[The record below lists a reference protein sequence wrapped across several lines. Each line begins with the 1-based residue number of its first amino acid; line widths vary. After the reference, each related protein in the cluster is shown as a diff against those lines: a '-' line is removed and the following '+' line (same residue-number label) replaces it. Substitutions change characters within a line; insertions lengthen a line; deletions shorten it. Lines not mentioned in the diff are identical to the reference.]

1 MAYFY
6 IALLAIDVLRLINH
20 AIPFFPPFVMQ
31 NPVLSGE
38 IAGMV
43 VLTGVLL
50 VLAAGY
56 WNARTPRIRHLDIPI
71 GKNGSGL
78 KRMNVVALSD
88 IHLGTII
95 GKKRLDAIV
104 NIVNSLDPDLVL
116 LPGDVVDEDIGPVIK
131 QNLGETLRQIRSR
144 FGVIAITGNHEY
156 IGGAEAAVRYLTE
169 HGIVVLR
176 DQMITV
182 AESMVIVGRED
193 RSKRGFS
200 GEQRK
205 SLAEIMDGIDR
216 SLPIL
221 MMDHQPA
228 KLQEAVD
235 QGVDLQLSGHT
246 HHGQLWPFQLITNRM
261 YEVSWGYKKKGNT
274 HFYVSCGVGTWGP
287 PVRIGNTPEIMQI
300 NLTFNGKS

>member
-1 MAYFY
+1 M
-6 IALLAIDVLRLINH
+6 LAH
-20 AIPFFPPFVMQ
+20 
-31 NPVLSGE
+31 
-38 IAGMV
+38 
-43 VLTGVLL
+43 
-50 VLAAGY
+50 
-56 WNARTPRIRHLDIPI
+56 
-71 GKNGSGL
+71 GL
-78 KRMNVVALSD
+78 
-88 IHLGTII
+88 
-95 GKKRLDAIV
+95 
-104 NIVNSLDPDLVL
+104 
-116 LPGDVVDEDIGPVIK
+116 
-131 QNLGETLRQIRSR
+131 
-144 FGVIAITGNHEY
+144 
-156 IGGAEAAVRYLTE
+156 E